1 MAYEQEGSDREQPP
15 GERLARLLR
24 GWWEEAG
31 HASGGLRP
39 TQQAL
44 ASRLGVDQTTLSR
57 YLNPKHTSNAPP
69 RVVEALHAQLR
80 APAAE
85 LEQARALCRA
95 ALEESSRQRIA
106 GGKQATTAAA
116 DTADGPRS
124 TGGPGPAGGQGSTP
138 RADTAPTAAPT
149 AGPADGPGPANRTG
163 APAGGDAPAGTD
175 AALGSDPAAGAE
187 AADGTDAGDATSGRP
202 RSRRA
207 LPALMVAAVVLAFAA
222 GAGVRELVAPSR
234 DVPAAGAAGAAPASV
249 GPHEWPLL
257 MMQKEDHHT
266 RGRALQHLLN
276 AHGYEVRAD
285 GFFDEETRD
294 AVMDFQRKRDLAP
307 DGKVGK
313 DTWPELVK
321 EATPGSEGAHV
332 LAVQELL
339 DNVGQGGTVVSGK
352 FTAVTAAD
360 LRFFQSNHHLPVTGR
375 ADTETW
381 LVLLVRQLPPDSAPA
396 YQTSTRIPASSSAS
410 A

>member
-1 MAYEQEGSDREQPP
+1 MAYEQEGSGREQPP
-15 GERLARLLR
+15 GERLALLLR

-31 HASGGLRP
+31 HASGGSRP

-44 ASRLGVDQTTLSR
+44 ATRLGVDQTTLSR

-80 APAAE
+80 APDVE
-85 LEQARALCRA
+85 LELARALCRA
-95 ALEESSRQRIA
+95 ALEESSRQRLA
-106 GGKQATTAAA
+106 GGKQVPTAVA
-116 DTADGPRS
+116 DTADGSRSTEVPGSAAGTGS
-124 TGGPGPAGGQGSTP
+124 TGGPGSTSRP
-138 RADTAPTAAPT
+138 DTAPAAGAT
-149 AGPADGPGPANRTG
+149 TGRTDGPGSATG
-163 APAGGDAPAGTD
+163 TDAPAGTD
-175 AALGSDPAAGAE
+175 ATLGTDTAVGAD
-187 AADGTDAGDATSGRP
+187 AADGADAGEASGRP
-202 RSRRA
+202 RFRRA
-207 LPALMVAAVVLAFAA
+207 LPALVVAAVVLAFAA

-234 DVPAAGAAGAAPASV
+234 DVPVAGAAGAAPARV

-294 AVMDFQRKRDLAP
+294 AVMDFQRKHDLAP

-321 EATPGSEGAHV
+321 EAAPGDKGAHV

-381 LVLLVRQLPPDSAPA
+381 LVLLVRQLPPDRAPA
-396 YQTSTRIPASSSAS
+396 YQTSPRNPASAS
-410 A
+410 ASA